1 MKTLNVNANNFS
13 EIRETLKK
21 GEEILVNNTINI
33 VGFEPN
39 TERISENGKK
49 VRTPFMY
56 ILENGTKVTST
67 KLKALLNIEPEKKGE
82 RKETTFTTIWEQ
94 TILLASS
101 ADLSVLKDAL
111 KELKNVIDNKE
122 NEKAALIEREKA
134 ALIEAAKK
142 LGLVLQPKQR
152 NNKSK

>member
-13 EIRETLKK
+13 EIRETLKS
-21 GEEILVNNTINI
+21 GETVLVNNTITI
-33 VGFEPN
+33 VGYEAN

-49 VRTPFMY
+49 VRTPFFY
-56 ILENGTKVTST
+56 ILENGTKVNST
-67 KLKALLNIEPEKKGE
+67 KLKAMLNIEAETKGS
-82 RKETTFTTIWEQ
+82 RKETTFESIWEQ
-94 TILLASS
+94 AILLASA
-101 ADLSVLKDAL
+101 ADLDVLKEAI

-122 NEKAALIEREKA
+122 AEKAALLEAEKA

-152 NNKSK
+152 NRK